1 LSWASRPSNDT
12 EAAIALLRKRPCVCF
27 SRSDSRVQSKVLE
40 GFTVDELRKTVI
52 RRRDMLL
59 VVTAS
64 AVAAVVGAAS
74 IPSARTAAPVRRDKR
89 KPQYQA
95 NSPEVQDFYRV
106 NRYPGK

>member
-1 LSWASRPSNDT
+1 M
-12 EAAIALLRKRPCVCF
+12 
-27 SRSDSRVQSKVLE
+27 
-40 GFTVDELRKTVI
+40 DELRKTVI

-74 IPSARTAAPVRRDKR
+74 IPSVRTAGAVRRDKR